1 MNVSVY
7 GTLKKGFR
15 ANSMMDNMNFIGES
29 VEQLNFEMV
38 DLGSFPALF
47 ESEEKHN
54 ITIETYELKDND
66 KSTLQRLDN
75 YEGYPNFYDRKEITL
90 NNGLVSNIYF
100 IKNKSERYGSGNVVE
115 SGNWTRK

>member
-75 YEGYPNFYDRKEITL
+75 YEGNVMDLAMLL
-90 NNGLVSNIYF
+90 NQVIGLEND
-100 IKNKSERYGSGNVVE
+100 NN
-115 SGNWTRK
+115 

>member
-29 VEQLNFEMV
+29 VEQLNFEMFN
-38 DLGSFPALF
+38 LGSFPALF

-66 KSTLQRLDN
+66 KTTLQRLDN

-100 IKNKSERYGSGNVVE
+100 IKNKSERYGSDNVVE